1 MDSPTQ
7 SENRIPPAVTPDEPR
22 APIWRRLARSTG
34 RAYSWL
40 DLLNEWKL
48 TSRRPYTSSEPIS
61 FPPDPTKLGHTRI
74 QWPVSSPRE
83 GFKLFCPDLR
93 VGFERFVPVTQ
104 IEIPQPYP
112 GVAIFQVQVHDRTFE
127 VAVDFRD
134 YAEVIQ
140 QEALERVAV
149 YFKMQ
154 FSHAGYADLGRD
166 SGKLIPGGYV
176 TSSSATYSY
185 IRSLRVHADKSVK
198 PWEVYGRFGL
208 RYSRET
214 RERAIKILQAQNQF
228 RYHGGAGRVRYS
240 RTLTEMC
247 QAQVCIDLPG
257 NGDFCMRLVD
267 YFSIGACVVGPP
279 HRTVFHV
286 PLEQGKHVAHCKS
299 DMSDLVAICSYY
311 LENREAQET
320 LVQNT
325 RLYFDRFLHR
335 DQLAAYYLQQILKV
349 TG

>member
-1 MDSPTQ
+1 MEPSVQ
-7 SENRIPPAVTPDEPR
+7 NENRTTPLVIPDEPR
-22 APIWRRLARSTG
+22 APIWRRLISSASRG
-34 RAYSWL
+34 YSWR
-40 DLLNEWKL
+40 DILNEWKL
-48 TSRRPYTSSEPIS
+48 RSRRPYASPEPIS
-61 FPPDPTKLGHTRI
+61 FPPDTNKLRHTTIR
-74 QWPVSSPRE
+74 WPVSSPRE

-93 VGFERFVPVTQ
+93 VGFERLVPVTR

-112 GVAIFQVQVHDRTFE
+112 GLAIFQVQVRDRTFE

-140 QEALERVAV
+140 QEALDRVAV

-154 FSHAGYADLGRD
+154 FSQAGYADLGRD

-176 TSSSATYSY
+176 TSSPATYSY
-185 IRSLRVHADKSVK
+185 IRSLRVLGDQSVK
-198 PWEVYGRFGL
+198 SWEVYGRFGL

-214 RERAIKILQAQNQF
+214 REKAIKILQEQNHFTYQ
-228 RYHGGAGRVRYS
+228 GGAGRVRYS

-286 PLEQGKHVAHCKS
+286 PLEQGKHIAYCKS
-299 DMSDLVAICSYY
+299 DMSDLVALCSYY
-311 LENREAQET
+311 LENREAQAA
-320 LVQNT
+320 LVRNT

-349 TG
+349 LG